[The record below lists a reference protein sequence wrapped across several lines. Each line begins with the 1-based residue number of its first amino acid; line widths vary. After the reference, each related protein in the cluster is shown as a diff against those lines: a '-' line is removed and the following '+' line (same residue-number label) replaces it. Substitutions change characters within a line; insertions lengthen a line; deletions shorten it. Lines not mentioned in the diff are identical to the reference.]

1 MQRLTDS
8 EEALAMGTKRST
20 KQSLPTMG
28 VLVSSFRRHLR
39 ASNAAPRTVQSYL
52 EAVEQLQGFLLERG
66 MPTEP
71 AAITREHVESYLE
84 DVLTKWKA
92 TTALARFKSLQQ
104 FFRFLV
110 DDGELSD
117 SPMARMKP
125 PRVPEEPPAVLSED
139 DLRALLKACD
149 GNDFTDRRDTAII
162 RTFIDTG
169 LRLSELV
176 NLKLTSNEVEGSDLD
191 LDEQLVLVL
200 GKGRRPREVP
210 LGARTVKAI
219 DRYLRLRSSHADAS
233 EPWLWLGRRGRM
245 TQSGVQQMLRRRAA
259 EAGLD
264 HLNPHQFRHTFS
276 HMWLAGG
283 GEGGD
288 LMKITGWRSRSMLDR
303 YAAST
308 ATARARKAHRR
319 LSPGDRI

>member
-8 EEALAMGTKRST
+8 EEATRLGTKRST
-20 KQSLPTMG
+20 AVSVPTME
-28 VLVSSFRRHLR
+28 VLVASFRRHLK
-39 ASNAAPRTVQSYL
+39 ATNAAPRTIQSYL
-52 EAVEQLQGFLLERG
+52 EAVEQFQDFLIQRG
-66 MPTEP
+66 MPTDT
-71 AAITREHVESYLE
+71 AAIAREHVESYLE
-84 DVLTKWKA
+84 DVLSKWKP
-92 TTALARFKSLQQ
+92 TTALARYKSLQA

-110 DDGELSD
+110 EDGELTD

-139 DLRALLKACD
+139 ELRRLLKSCD
-149 GNDFTDRRDTAII
+149 GNEFVERRDTAII

-176 NLKLTSNEVEGSDLD
+176 NLKLTSNEVEGSDID
-191 LDEQLVLVL
+191 LDEQLVVVM

-219 DRYLRLRSSHADAS
+219 DRYLRLRASHADAS

-259 EAGLD
+259 EAGLE

-276 HMWLAGG
+276 HMWLAEGG
-283 GEGGD
+283 NEGD
-288 LMKITGWRSRSMLDR
+288 LMRLTGWRSRSMVQR

-308 ATARARKAHRR
+308 ADERARKAHRR

>member
-1 MQRLTDS
+1 
-8 EEALAMGTKRST
+8 MGAKRST
-20 KQSLPTMG
+20 VASVPMLE
-28 VLVSSFRRHLR
+28 VLVASFRRHLR
-39 ASNAAPRTVQSYL
+39 ATNAAPRTIQSYL
-52 EAVEQLQGFLLERG
+52 EACQQFEAFLVARG
-66 MPTEP
+66 MPTDP
-71 AAITREHVESYLE
+71 TKITREHVESYLE
-84 DVLTKWKA
+84 DVLSNWKA

-110 DDGELSD
+110 DDGEIPD

-125 PRVPEEPPAVLSED
+125 PRVPEEPPAVLSIDE
-139 DLRALLKACD
+139 LGRLLKACD
-149 GNDFTDRRDTAII
+149 GNEFTDRRDTAII

-176 NLKLTSNEVEGSDLD
+176 NLKLTSNEVEGSDID
-191 LDEQLVLVL
+191 LDEQLVVVM

-245 TQSGVQQMLRRRAA
+245 TQSGVQQMLRRRAT
-259 EAGLD
+259 EAGVD

-276 HMWLAGG
+276 HMWLSEGG
-283 GEGGD
+283 NEGD
-288 LMKITGWRSRSMLDR
+288 LMRLTGWRSRSMVQR

-308 ATARARKAHRR
+308 ADERARKAHRR
-319 LSPGDRI
+319 LSPGDRL

>member
-1 MQRLTDS
+1 
-8 EEALAMGTKRST
+8 MGAKRST
-20 KQSLPTMG
+20 AVSVPTMQ

-39 ASNAAPRTVQSYL
+39 ATNAAPRTIQSYL
-52 EAVEQLQGFLLERG
+52 EACQQFEAFLVARG
-66 MPTEP
+66 MPTD
-71 AAITREHVESYLE
+71 AAKITREHVESYLQ
-84 DVLTKWKA
+84 DVLSNWKA

-110 DDGELSD
+110 DDGEIPD

-125 PRVPEEPPAVLSED
+125 PRVPEEPPAVLSIDE
-139 DLRALLKACD
+139 LGRLLKACD
-149 GNDFTDRRDTAII
+149 GNEFTDRRDTAII

-176 NLKLTSNEVEGSDLD
+176 NLKLTSNEVEGSDID
-191 LDEQLVLVL
+191 LDEQLVVVL

-245 TQSGVQQMLRRRAA
+245 TQSGVQQMLRRRAT

-264 HLNPHQFRHTFS
+264 HLNPHQFRHTFA
-276 HMWLAGG
+276 HMWLDGG
-283 GEGGD
+283 AEGGD
-288 LMKITGWRSRSMLDR
+288 LMRITGWRSRSMLDR

-308 ATARARKAHRR
+308 AAARARKAHRR
-319 LSPGDRI
+319 FSPGDRL